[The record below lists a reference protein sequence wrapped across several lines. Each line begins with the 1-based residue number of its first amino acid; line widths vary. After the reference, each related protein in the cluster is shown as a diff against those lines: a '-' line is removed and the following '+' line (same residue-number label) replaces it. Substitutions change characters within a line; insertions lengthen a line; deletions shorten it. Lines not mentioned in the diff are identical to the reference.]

1 MFYIRPGYPYYR
13 QLAFIESKITG
24 RITEMI
30 QTLRLAKKTSR
41 DDYVQHLKLVFLGL
55 MAVGG
60 IAFVIKLISE
70 FVTFGTRTG

>member
-1 MFYIRPGYPYYR
+1 M
-13 QLAFIESKITG
+13 AFIENKITE
-24 RITEMI
+24 II

-41 DDYVQHLKLVFLGL
+41 DDYIQHLKLVFLGL

-70 FVTFGTRTG
+70 FVTFGTRSA